1 MTVVSWGRVVLF
13 SVWPFFL
20 LWVECLTFYYF
31 FFFSS
36 CCCALLPLWMECV
49 WRKQTFLCAFIFYEI
64 LFWRELMV
72 WPKRYKH
79 EPPASTVL
87 WGVFFF
93 VFFSFCVLWGR
104 KAEGDAVWPLRPP
117 HPRFSGGPG
126 GGSSDKS
133 TMRQIWIWV
142 WNKRKE
148 RDTASTNC

>member
-1 MTVVSWGRVVLF
+1 MTVVSWGRAVLF

-31 FFFSS
+31 FSPRVAVH
-36 CCCALLPLWMECV
+36 CCHCEWSV

-93 VFFSFCVLWGR
+93 LFLRVLGTEGWGR
-104 KAEGDAVWPLRPP
+104 RCLTPLTPP
-117 HPRFSGGPG
+117 PPRFSGGPG

-133 TMRQIWIWV
+133 TMRQLWIWV